1 MDNNAISGYLS
12 DLFSEKAMDFV
23 AIVID
28 QGPIISVITAIEA
41 LSWVNPDKNK
51 EAVIK
56 SFVQDA
62 NVLSLSSE
70 VVDQCVKLR
79 RSRKLKTPDAI
90 IAATAMVYGL
100 TLITSDGV
108 FSNISGLKVIDPR
121 KY

>member
-1 MDNNAISGYLS
+1 
-12 DLFSEKAMDFV
+12 
-23 AIVID
+23 
-28 QGPIISVITAIEA
+28 
-41 LSWVNPDKNK
+41 
-51 EAVIK
+51 
-56 SFVQDA
+56 DA